1 MTRFPIYLDYQA
13 TTPLDPRVA
22 SSMEPYW
29 SEFYGNPHSRDHVFG
44 WDASA
49 AVKSSRHQVANLIGA
64 DPDEITFVSGATESC
79 NLALRGVALS
89 SGHRRQVI
97 TLETEHPAVLDTVRW
112 LGEHGYEATVLPV
125 NSNGLIDLSIL
136 AAELSERTLMVSVML
151 ANNEIGVVQP
161 LAEIAD
167 LAHSVGAI
175 VHSDATQGAG
185 RMRVNVDELG
195 VDLLS
200 ISGHK
205 IYGPNGIGAL
215 YIRERVGLNIAPLM
229 TGGSQER
236 GLRPGTIPVPL
247 TVGFGKACQILASDL
262 DSDVSRMSCLA
273 EQLKEDLACGLP
285 SLRMFGDPFH
295 RIPGNLNL
303 GLPGVRAE
311 LLVEAVSEKIA
322 VSTGAAC
329 STGSSEPSHVL
340 LALGVGEE
348 EASTAIRISLG
359 RFTTS
364 EEVNV
369 SGEIL
374 KDVWTYLSRGAA

>member
-29 SEFYGNPHSRDHVFG
+29 FELYGNPHSRDHVFG

-49 AVKSSRHQVANLIGA
+49 AVEFSRQQVANLICA
-64 DPDEITFVSGATESC
+64 DPDEMTFVSGATESC
-79 NLALRGVALS
+79 NLALRGVAQS
-89 SGHRRQVI
+89 SGQRRQII
-97 TLETEHPAVLDTVRW
+97 TLETEHPAVRW
-112 LGEHGYEATVLPV
+112 LGGHGYEATVLPV
-125 NSNGLIDLSIL
+125 SSNGLIDLSIL
-136 AAELSERTLMVSVML
+136 AEELSERTLMVSVML

-175 VHSDATQGAG
+175 VHTDATQGVG
-185 RMRVNVDELG
+185 RMRVNVDELD

-200 ISGHK
+200 MSSHK

-215 YIRERVGLNIAPLM
+215 YIRKRVGMQLAPLM

-247 TVGFGKACQILASDL
+247 TVGFGKACQILTSDL
-262 DSDVSRMSCLA
+262 DSDISRIRCLT
-273 EQLKEDLACGLP
+273 EQLQARLLCRLP
-285 SLRMFGDPFH
+285 SLRMFGDPSR

-303 GLPGVRAE
+303 GLQR
-311 LLVEAVSEKIA
+311 
-322 VSTGAAC
+322 
-329 STGSSEPSHVL
+329 
-340 LALGVGEE
+340 
-348 EASTAIRISLG
+348 R
-359 RFTTS
+359 
-364 EEVNV
+364 
-369 SGEIL
+369 
-374 KDVWTYLSRGAA
+374 